1 MEHNR
6 THEIGIS
13 VALIALFIVLLNP
26 FHLWMPDMMHLLL
39 LALGVVVFGAY
50 AVFVMRERAL
60 DERDGV
66 YRMRSGRAAFLV
78 GAGALVCG
86 ILYESGAGSVD
97 IWLVFVLVLMV
108 VTKVGVHFYSDR
120 YS

>member
-1 MEHNR
+1 MDHNR
-6 THEIGIS
+6 THEVGIS
-13 VALIALFIVLLNP
+13 VALIALFVALLNP
-26 FHLWMPDMMHLLL
+26 FHLWMPDMIHMLL

-50 AVFVMRERAL
+50 AAFVVRERAL

-66 YRMRSGRAAFLV
+66 HRMRSGRAAFLV

-86 ILYESGAGSVD
+86 ILYESGTGSVD

-108 VTKVGVHFYSDR
+108 VTKVGVRFYNDR
-120 YS
+120 YC